1 MSDPE
6 SRYNLFVK
14 PKSPK
19 WKITNDLHL
28 HTSISDGNIT
38 PNDLIKQISKTD
50 INCISITDHD
60 ITEAIDECKEI
71 SIKKNITV
79 IPGVEISTS
88 FQKNDIHILGYFI
101 DYKNLELQ
109 RSLSL
114 LRESRK
120 NSILKTIKILQNTGF
135 KISEQEVNNIAKGT
149 IGRPHIAQ
157 ILKSKGYFN
166 TTTEVFEK
174 ILTNKKIL
182 NIKRKKIDTLNSINL
197 INQAGGLAVLA
208 HPRSIKDLEKSIPIF
223 VENGLGGIEVFSE
236 KHEVKTLNYL
246 KTISEKYNLVAT
258 GGSDYHGRNE
268 PNEIM
273 PGMNGAP
280 PETPHLLLSKTL
292 EFHGS
297 NIGSVPKGLK

>member
-1 MSDPE
+1 LSDPE
-6 SRYNLFVK
+6 SRYNLLVK

-38 PNDLIKQISKTD
+38 PNDLIIKISKTD

-71 SIKKNITV
+71 SIEKNITV

-101 DYKNLELQ
+101 DYKNIELQ
-109 RSLSL
+109 SSLGT
-114 LRESRK
+114 LRNSRK
-120 NSILKTIKILQNTGF
+120 KSILKTISILQDNGF
-135 KISEQEVNNIAKGT
+135 EISEKEVTDISKGT

-166 TTTEVFEK
+166 STTEAFEK
-174 ILTNKKIL
+174 ILTNKKIV
-182 NIKRKKIDTLNSINL
+182 NIKRKKIDTLHSINL
-197 INQAGGLAVLA
+197 INQAGGIAVLA
-208 HPRSIKDLEKSIPIF
+208 HPRSIKDLEKVIPIF

-236 KHEVKTLNYL
+236 KHKNETLNYL
-246 KTISEKYNLVAT
+246 KNISEKYNLVAT

>member
-6 SRYNLFVK
+6 SRYNLLVK

-38 PNDLIKQISKTD
+38 PNDLIIKISKTD

-71 SIKKNITV
+71 SIEKNITV

-101 DYKNLELQ
+101 DYKNIELQ
-109 RSLSL
+109 SSLGT
-114 LRESRK
+114 LRNSRK
-120 NSILKTIKILQNTGF
+120 KSILKTISILQDNGF
-135 KISEQEVNNIAKGT
+135 EISEKEVTDISKGT

-166 TTTEVFEK
+166 TTTDVFEK
-174 ILTNKKIL
+174 ILTNKKIV
-182 NIKRKKIDTLNSINL
+182 NITRKKIDTLHSINL
-197 INQAGGLAVLA
+197 INQAGGIAVLA
-208 HPRSIKDLEKSIPIF
+208 HPRSIKDLEKVIPIF

-236 KHEVKTLNYL
+236 KHKNETLNYL
-246 KTISEKYNLVAT
+246 KNISEKYNLVAT

>member
-6 SRYNLFVK
+6 SRYNLLVK

-38 PNDLIKQISKTD
+38 PNDLIIKISKTD

-71 SIKKNITV
+71 SIEKNITV

-101 DYKNLELQ
+101 DYKNIELQ
-109 RSLSL
+109 SSLGT
-114 LRESRK
+114 LRNSRK
-120 NSILKTIKILQNTGF
+120 KSILKTISILQDNGF
-135 KISEQEVNNIAKGT
+135 EISEKEVTDISKGT

-166 TTTEVFEK
+166 STTEAFEK
-174 ILTNKKIL
+174 ILTNKKIV
-182 NIKRKKIDTLNSINL
+182 NIKRKKIDTLHSINL
-197 INQAGGLAVLA
+197 INQAGGIAVLA
-208 HPRSIKDLEKSIPIF
+208 HPRSIKDLEKVIPIF

-236 KHEVKTLNYL
+236 KHKNETLNYL
-246 KTISEKYNLVAT
+246 KNISEKYNLVAT
-258 GGSDYHGRNE
+258 GGSDYHGINE

>member
-6 SRYNLFVK
+6 SRYNLLVK

-38 PNDLIKQISKTD
+38 PNDLIIKISKTD

-71 SIKKNITV
+71 SIEKNITV

-101 DYKNLELQ
+101 DYKNIELQ
-109 RSLSL
+109 SSLGT
-114 LRESRK
+114 LRNSRK
-120 NSILKTIKILQNTGF
+120 KSILKTISILQDNGF
-135 KISEQEVNNIAKGT
+135 EISEKEVTDISKGT

-166 TTTEVFEK
+166 STTEAFEK
-174 ILTNKKIL
+174 ILTNKKIV
-182 NIKRKKIDTLNSINL
+182 NIKRKKIDTLHSINL
-197 INQAGGLAVLA
+197 INQAGGIAVLA
-208 HPRSIKDLEKSIPIF
+208 HPRSIKDLEKVIPIF

-236 KHEVKTLNYL
+236 KHKNETLNYL
-246 KTISEKYNLVAT
+246 KNISEKYNLVAT

>member
-6 SRYNLFVK
+6 SRYNLLVK

-166 TTTEVFEK
+166 TTTDVFEK
-174 ILTNKKIL
+174 ILTNKKIV
-182 NIKRKKIDTLNSINL
+182 NITRKKIDTLHSINL
-197 INQAGGLAVLA
+197 INQAGGIAVLA
-208 HPRSIKDLEKSIPIF
+208 HPRSIKDLEKVMPTF

-236 KHEVKTLNYL
+236 KHEDKTLNYL
-246 KTISEKYNLVAT
+246 KMISEKYNLVAT

-280 PETPHLLLSKTL
+280 PETPHLLLSKPL

-297 NIGSVPKGLK
+297 KIGSVPKGFK